1 MSPARLS
8 VEDMSESDLSFE
20 GLWPAQP
27 NKKQKMQPTEDNFD
41 MFDDIESLWETRW
54 KSACKRRQAP
64 FQDASYL
71 DFAPLFASLLQR
83 GITTT
88 RSPLF
93 TQALLTAAT
102 TIADDA
108 TITAQTN
115 PALASQQLLNACALL
130 RVARYP
136 PSASSSESEQ
146 PPCPLKQ
153 EARTLQRAYHA
164 RASRLWNTD
173 SPLDEVLIPHVHG
186 ATEEMLVGGRMAARR
201 AQIPAL
207 VRVPLETL
215 LTGQACPAAVIVSSD
230 RMGCTETCERVLA
243 RGWAAV
249 VVDGPGRGECP
260 VSEGEGEEGLWRSIL
275 GWMAA
280 MGFYDMEN
288 VVVIGEGGAALRVA
302 GTVGERL
309 RGVVAFLDR
318 TESVDEE
325 MEATLFEA
333 PPLCPSLVVNESTS
347 YAKSNG
353 LWTPVKDEEE
363 TPSHDSQHSDLYV
376 FGTEHAACIS
386 QLHTTGQAQIYAWV
400 GDLMAG
406 RPGGYFWTVIPA
418 LEKMAGAMT
427 GRFERELTPPS
438 PEELVETTS
447 ITAVL
452 I

>member
-1 MSPARLS
+1 MEVSSEQCSENKHVLIYPRLKF
-8 VEDMSESDLSFE
+8 LTNC
-20 GLWPAQP
+20 PQ
-27 NKKQKMQPTEDNFD
+27 
-41 MFDDIESLWETRW
+41 
-54 KSACKRRQAP
+54 CKRRQAP

-71 DFAPLFASLLQR
+71 DFAPLFASLIQR

-102 TIADDA
+102 TLADDA
-108 TITAQTN
+108 TITAQSN

-130 RVARYP
+130 RVARSTP
-136 PSASSSESEQ
+136 PSSSSSESKQEAP

-153 EARTLQRAYHA
+153 DARALQKAYHA
-164 RASRLWNTD
+164 RASRLWDTD

-186 ATEEMLVGGRMAARR
+186 ATEETLVGGRMAARR

-215 LTGQACPAAVIVSSD
+215 LTGQACPAAVIMSSD

-249 VVDGPGRGECP
+249 VVEGPGRGECP
-260 VSEGEGEEGLWRSIL
+260 VSEGEGEEGLWRSVL
-275 GWMAA
+275 DWMAA
-280 MGFYDMEN
+280 MGFYDMDN

-309 RGVVAFLDR
+309 RGVVAYLDR
-318 TESVDEE
+318 AASVEEE
-325 MEATLFEA
+325 MEAALFQA
-333 PPLCPSLVVNESTS
+333 QPLCPSLVVNHSTS

-363 TPSHDSQHSDLYV
+363 TPSYDSQHSDLYV
-376 FGTEHAACIS
+376 FGMEHSACIS

-418 LEKMAGAMT
+418 PEKMAGAMSA
-427 GRFERELTPPS
+427 RFERELTPPS
-438 PEELVETTS
+438 PEELVETRST
-447 ITAVL
+447 TAVL